1 MGGDVKFIKHS
12 IDFHYIRSLFYNT
25 ALHFSFS
32 SGVLKNFD
40 KPSLTDRFYLGGP
53 LTLRGFAL
61 NSAGNQENGYSL
73 GIESYIGGSL
83 NYYTPLPFMSG
94 DSNFSRAIKLHFF
107 ANMASVGNITKK
119 SSLLENLRGTYGLG
133 VVMNLSNMARIEM
146 NYCSPLLAK
155 EGDRIVH
162 GFQFGI
168 GMEYW

>member
-1 MGGDVKFIKHS
+1 M
-12 IDFHYIRSLFYNT
+12 FYNT